1 MVSNEKYIN
10 LLKSMISC
18 VSHGDYSSVKEL
30 SNLELGKMEQRD
42 KKVSK
47 EIKKIKRFTQ
57 LNKQKNKPLEE
68 WDNRELIQ
76 LIEMY
81 SKYVLKKIEDASN
94 LGDLKIEIISVE
106 EFIKKM

>member
-30 SNLELGKMEQRD
+30 SNLELGKMEQKD
-42 KKVSK
+42 KQINKEVKKV
-47 EIKKIKRFTQ
+47 KRFNQ
-57 LNKQKNKPLEE
+57 LAKQKDKPLEE
-68 WDNRELIQ
+68 WENKDLIQ

-81 SKYVLKKIEDASN
+81 SKFMVKKIEDAEN
-94 LGDLKIEIISVE
+94 LEELKIESISVY
-106 EFIKKM
+106 EFVEKM